1 MARAPFQVLII
12 LYQKNNETIR
22 YCVFERAQPKN
33 QTQFVAGGGEDEEV
47 PMEAAARELWEETG
61 VTVSSF
67 LPLKSLCYI
76 PANIFSTEQREIW
89 GKELHVIPEYSFG
102 AEVEA
107 TTDICLSD
115 EHIGFKW
122 ATYEEARAVLKWDSN
137 KTALYELD
145 SILRDN

>member
-12 LYQKNNETIR
+12 LHKKDGETIK
-22 YCVFERAQPKN
+22 YCIFERKQPYK
-33 QTQFVAGGGEDEEV
+33 QIQFVAGGGEDEET
-47 PMEAAARELWEETG
+47 PIEAAVRELREETG
-61 VTVSSF
+61 VTNTSL

-76 PANIFSTEQREIW
+76 PAYIILADHKKIW
-89 GKELHVIPEYSFG
+89 GEELYVIPEYSFG

-107 TTDICLSD
+107 TMEISLSD
-115 EHIGFKW
+115 EHIGFSW
-122 ATYEEARAVLKWDSN
+122 VTYEEAWTMLKWDSN